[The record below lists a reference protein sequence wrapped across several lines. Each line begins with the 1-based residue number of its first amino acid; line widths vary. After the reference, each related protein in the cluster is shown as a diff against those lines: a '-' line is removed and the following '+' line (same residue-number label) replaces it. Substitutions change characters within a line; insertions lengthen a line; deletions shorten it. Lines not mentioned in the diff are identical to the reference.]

1 VGGNKFQSK
10 ETDIPE
16 TQQIDQKA
24 MQQQLDRLQ
33 FVKNN
38 RDNQKVESILR
49 ALNETASTDN
59 NLIPVIIDAVKAA
72 ISLGEISDILR
83 EVFGESS

>member
-1 VGGNKFQSK
+1 MNKFQSK
-10 ETDIPE
+10 ETDISE

-24 MQQQLDRLQ
+24 VQQQLDRLQ

-59 NLIPVIIDAVKAA
+59 NLMPVIIDAVKAE

-83 EVFGESS
+83 EVFGEFS

>member
-1 VGGNKFQSK
+1 VNKFQSK
-10 ETDIPE
+10 ETDILE

-24 MQQQLDRLQ
+24 VQQQLDRLQ

-59 NLIPVIIDAVKAA
+59 NLIPVIIDAVKAE

-83 EVFGESS
+83 EVFGEFS

>member
-1 VGGNKFQSK
+1 VGVNKFQSK

-24 MQQQLDRLQ
+24 VQQQLDRLQ

-59 NLIPVIIDAVKAA
+59 NLIPVIIDAVKAE

-83 EVFGESS
+83 EVFGEFS

>member
-1 VGGNKFQSK
+1 MGVNKFQSK
-10 ETDIPE
+10 ETDILE

-24 MQQQLDRLQ
+24 VQQQLDRLQ

-59 NLIPVIIDAVKAA
+59 NLIPVMIDAVKAE

-83 EVFGESS
+83 EVFGEFS

>member
-1 VGGNKFQSK
+1 V
-10 ETDIPE
+10 
-16 TQQIDQKA
+16 
-24 MQQQLDRLQ
+24 QQQLDRLQ

-59 NLIPVIIDAVKAA
+59 NLMPVIIDAVKAE

-83 EVFGESS
+83 EVFGEFS